1 MLDPKNL
8 QWKGWKKEKNS
19 RPVSAWCLGRFYKMQ
34 HDKYIW
40 IAPTIFIFSGP
51 LLVKWW
57 LGISIHH
64 LDSAMLVSKPIS
76 APLQL
81 ISHAS
86 SDRGPLNGLQAQE
99 RYILISLLHTPENR
113 LIASPPLNPL
123 ISKKL
128 TFTSEFWHL
137 PYLKGGGEHGGSSQW
152 RSLFNL

>member
-1 MLDPKNL
+1 
-8 QWKGWKKEKNS
+8 
-19 RPVSAWCLGRFYKMQ
+19 
-34 HDKYIW
+34 
-40 IAPTIFIFSGP
+40 
-51 LLVKWW
+51 
-57 LGISIHH
+57 
-64 LDSAMLVSKPIS
+64 MLVSKPIS

-128 TFTSEFWHL
+128 TFTSAFWHL
-137 PYLKGGGEHGGSSQW
+137 PYLKGGGDPLSEEVCSTF
-152 RSLFNL
+152 SLEFRLEPQLIVNVTILT